1 MCILKIENYSIGMK
15 RGEPGSLE
23 LFPLAYLPKP
33 VDLLIKMPLNKNCH
47 LKKNQWIL
55 FNILKKVTQDGMS
68 TLKIRLRK
76 MCEFC

>member
-33 VDLLIKMPLNKNCH
+33 VDLFFFFFYF
-47 LKKNQWIL
+47 LKKFFIFSNFIL
-55 FNILKKVTQDGMS
+55 FLNFT
-68 TLKIRLRK
+68 
-76 MCEFC
+76 